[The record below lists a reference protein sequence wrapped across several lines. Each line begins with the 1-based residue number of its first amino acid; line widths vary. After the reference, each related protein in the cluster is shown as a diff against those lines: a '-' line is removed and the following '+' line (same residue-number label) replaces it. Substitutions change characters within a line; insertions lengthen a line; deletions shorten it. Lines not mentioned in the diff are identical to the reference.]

1 MLASVP
7 LDIASHLEQLLI
19 LLQEKSMARI
29 SCLKSLY
36 KLHTDALNSQDF
48 NQNSGVDTL
57 CCLESDS
64 GPYALLIATYQ
75 PSSQRFERA
84 DLNQRM
90 EDLLGVPWV
99 TDAGLR
105 TTRGLAIPMPAWDS
119 LCMLVDTMLH
129 LSTSTGIRYFRCYS
143 AHHCR
148 NRFILV
154 SGTQSKV
161 FNSVGEVVQVPFHLS
176 AHSSK
181 DPGHLPAVL
190 HSRSDMR
197 FGRSLPASTTL
208 PSRQRRNYAHLS
220 SWATYAL
227 AASSSLMPASPLTSC
242 PWLWGA
248 PITCSYA
255 VFSPPAAQSSR
266 PISLLSH
273 LRVLQAQNQLLRRR
287 LQRT

>member
-1 MLASVP
+1 MTGERSAPDFLRAPQPYILGYSISEISQMLASVP

-36 KLHTDALNSQDF
+36 KLHTDAINSQDF
-48 NQNSGVDTL
+48 NQNSSVDTL
-57 CCLESDS
+57 CSLESDS

-119 LCMLVDTMLH
+119 LCMLIDTMLH
-129 LSTSTGIRYFRCYS
+129 LSTSTGIRYFRCCS
-143 AHHCR
+143 AHHRR

-176 AHSSK
+176 AHCPK
-181 DPGHLPAVL
+181 DPGHLPGEYPLYYTADPICASADLFQRVRRC
-190 HSRSDMR
+190 HRGNAGTMPTCR
-197 FGRSLPASTTL
+197 HGR
-208 PSRQRRNYAHLS
+208 
-220 SWATYAL
+220 
-227 AASSSLMPASPLTSC
+227 LTHW
-242 PWLWGA
+242 PRA
-248 PITCSYA
+248 P
-255 VFSPPAAQSSR
+255 R
-266 PISLLSH
+266 
-273 LRVLQAQNQLLRRR
+273 
-287 LQRT
+287 